1 MRGLTSSESLMM
13 HYLGQRLGGI
23 PSPVVRS
30 QLLLQMSQLIDVVL
44 IGDTSSLHE
53 KELLSE
59 IDDLSHRLLEQED

>member
-1 MRGLTSSESLMM
+1 MCIRD
-13 HYLGQRLGGI
+13 R
-23 PSPVVRS
+23 
-30 QLLLQMSQLIDVVL
+30 LIDVVL

>member
-13 HYLGQRLGGI
+13 HYLCQRLGGI

-44 IGDTSSLHE
+44 IGDTSSPHE

-59 IDDLSHRLLEQED
+59 IDDLSDRLLEQEG